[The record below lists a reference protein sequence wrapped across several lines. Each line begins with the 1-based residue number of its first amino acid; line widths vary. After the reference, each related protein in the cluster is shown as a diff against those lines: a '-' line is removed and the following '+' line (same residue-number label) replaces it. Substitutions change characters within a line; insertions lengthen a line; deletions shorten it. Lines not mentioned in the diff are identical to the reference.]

1 MKPSSF
7 EYLTPKTVKET
18 IGLLEQYGDEIKVL
32 AGGQSLVPMLNFRV
46 ARPKYLVDIN
56 GIRDLEYI
64 REEKG
69 NLVIGALT
77 RERAME
83 KSPLIREKCPILPEA
98 ISHIGH
104 LPIRTRGTIG
114 GSLVH
119 ADPSAELPI
128 IASVLE
134 AKMKIAGPAGE
145 RVLPAEDF
153 FVTYLTSALEAA
165 EILVEVRI
173 PVFPPHTGW
182 SFLELSRRHGDFAI
196 VAAATLLTMGEKGVC
211 QKAKIALGGVGPTPI
226 RARAAEDLLA
236 GKAITEALMAEAGV
250 KAAEAAEPESDYHA
264 SAEYRR
270 DMARVYTI
278 RSLKEAWNRI
288 KGGK

>member
-46 ARPKYLVDIN
+46 ARPKFLVDIN
-56 GIRDLEYI
+56 GIRELEYI
-64 REEKG
+64 REERG
-69 NLVIGALT
+69 ELVIGALT
-77 RERAME
+77 REWAVE
-83 KSPLIREKCPILPEA
+83 KSPLVREKCPILPKA
-98 ISHIGH
+98 ISYIGH

-128 IASVLE
+128 MACALE
-134 AKMKIAGPAGE
+134 AKMKIVGPAGE
-145 RVLPAEDF
+145 RVLRAEEF
-153 FVTYLTSALEAA
+153 FMTYLTSAMEAA

-173 PVFPPHTGW
+173 PVFAAQTGW
-182 SFLELSRRHGDFAI
+182 SFMELSRRHGDFAI
-196 VAAATLLTMGEKGVC
+196 VAVASMLTMGEKGVC
-211 QKAKIALGGVGPTPI
+211 QKAKIALGGVAPTPI
-226 RARAAEDLLA
+226 RARAAEDLLT
-236 GKAITEALMAEAGV
+236 GKLITEALMAEAGI
-250 KAAEAAEPESDYHA
+250 KAAEATDPESDYHA
-264 SAEYRR
+264 SAEYRK
-270 DMARVYTI
+270 DMARVYTV
-278 RSLKEAWNRI
+278 RSLKEAWNMI

>member
-7 EYLTPKTVKET
+7 EYLTPKTVKEA

-69 NLVIGALT
+69 ELVIGALT
-77 RERAME
+77 REWAVE
-83 KSPLIREKCPILPEA
+83 KSPLVREKCPILPKA
-98 ISHIGH
+98 ISYIGH

-145 RVLPAEDF
+145 RVLPAEEF

-165 EILVEVRI
+165 EILVEVRV
-173 PVFPPHTGW
+173 PVFPAQTGW

-196 VAAATLLTMGEKGVC
+196 VAAATLLTMGEKSVC
-211 QKAKIALGGVGPTPI
+211 QKARIALGGVGPIPI
-226 RARAAEDLLA
+226 RARAAEDLLT
-236 GKAITEALMAEAGV
+236 GKVITEALLAEAGV
-250 KAAEAAEPESDYHA
+250 KAAEAAEPEADYHA
-264 SAEYRR
+264 SAEYRQ
-270 DMARVYTI
+270 DMARVYTV
-278 RSLKEAWNRI
+278 RSLKTAWNMV

>member
-46 ARPKYLVDIN
+46 ARPKFLVDIN
-56 GIRDLEYI
+56 GIRELEYI
-64 REEKG
+64 REERG
-69 NLVIGALT
+69 ELVIGALT
-77 RERAME
+77 REWAVE
-83 KSPLIREKCPILPEA
+83 KSPLVREKCPILPKA
-98 ISHIGH
+98 ISYIGH

-128 IASVLE
+128 MACALE
-134 AKMKIAGPAGE
+134 AKMKIVGPAGE
-145 RVLPAEDF
+145 RILRAEEF
-153 FVTYLTSALEAA
+153 FMTYLTSAMEAA

-173 PVFPPHTGW
+173 PVFAAQTGW
-182 SFLELSRRHGDFAI
+182 SFMELSRRHGDFAI
-196 VAAATLLTMGEKGVC
+196 VAVASMLTMGEKGVC
-211 QKAKIALGGVGPTPI
+211 QKAKIALGGVAPTPI
-226 RARAAEDLLA
+226 RARAAEDLLT
-236 GKAITEALMAEAGV
+236 GKPITEALMAEAGI
-250 KAAEAAEPESDYHA
+250 KAAEATDPESDYHA
-264 SAEYRR
+264 SAEYRK
-270 DMARVYTI
+270 DMSRVYTV
-278 RSLKEAWNRI
+278 RSLKEAWNMI

>member
-46 ARPKYLVDIN
+46 ARPKFLVDIN
-56 GIRDLEYI
+56 GIRELEYI
-64 REEKG
+64 REERG
-69 NLVIGALT
+69 ELVIGALT
-77 RERAME
+77 REWAVE
-83 KSPLIREKCPILPEA
+83 KSPLVREKCPILPKA
-98 ISHIGH
+98 ISYIGH

-128 IASVLE
+128 MACALD
-134 AKMKIAGPAGE
+134 AKMKIVGPAGE
-145 RVLPAEDF
+145 RVLRAEEF
-153 FVTYLTSALEAA
+153 FMTYLTSAMEAA

-173 PVFPPHTGW
+173 PVFAAQTGW
-182 SFLELSRRHGDFAI
+182 SFMELSRRHGDFAI
-196 VAAATLLTMGEKGVC
+196 VAVASMLTMGEKGVC
-211 QKAKIALGGVGPTPI
+211 QKAKIALGGVAPTPI
-226 RARAAEDLLA
+226 RARAAEDLLT
-236 GKAITEALMAEAGV
+236 GKPITEDLMAEAGI
-250 KAAEAAEPESDYHA
+250 KAAEATDPESDYYA
-264 SAEYRR
+264 SAEYRK
-270 DMARVYTI
+270 DMARVYTV
-278 RSLKEAWNRI
+278 RSLKEAWNMI

>member
-7 EYLTPKTVKET
+7 EYLTPKTVKEA

-69 NLVIGALT
+69 ELVIGALT
-77 RERAME
+77 REWTVE
-83 KSPLIREKCPILPEA
+83 KSPLIREKCPILPKA
-98 ISHIGH
+98 ISYIGH

-145 RVLPAEDF
+145 RVLPAKEF

-173 PVFPPHTGW
+173 PVFPAHTGW

-250 KAAEAAEPESDYHA
+250 KAAEAAEPEADYHA

-270 DMARVYTI
+270 DMARVYTV
-278 RSLKEAWNRI
+278 RSLKAAWNMV

>member
-46 ARPKYLVDIN
+46 ARPKFLVDIN
-56 GIRDLEYI
+56 GIRELEYI
-64 REEKG
+64 REERG
-69 NLVIGALT
+69 ELVIGALT
-77 RERAME
+77 REWAVE
-83 KSPLIREKCPILPEA
+83 KSPLVREKCPILPKA
-98 ISHIGH
+98 ISYIGH

-128 IASVLE
+128 MACALD
-134 AKMKIAGPAGE
+134 AKMKIVGPAGE
-145 RVLPAEDF
+145 RVLRAEEF
-153 FVTYLTSALEAA
+153 FMTYLTSAMEAA

-173 PVFPPHTGW
+173 PVFAAQTGW
-182 SFLELSRRHGDFAI
+182 SFMELSRRHGDFAI
-196 VAAATLLTMGEKGVC
+196 VAVASMLTMGEKGVC
-211 QKAKIALGGVGPTPI
+211 QKAKIALGGVAPTPI
-226 RARAAEDLLA
+226 RARAAEDLLT
-236 GKAITEALMAEAGV
+236 GKPITEALMAEAGI
-250 KAAEAAEPESDYHA
+250 KAAEATDPESDYHA
-264 SAEYRR
+264 SAEYRK
-270 DMARVYTI
+270 DMARVYTV
-278 RSLKEAWNRI
+278 RSLKEAWTMI

>member
-7 EYLTPKTVKET
+7 EYLTPRTVKET
-18 IGLLEQYGDEIKVL
+18 IELLEQFGDEIKVL

-69 NLVIGALT
+69 ELVIGALT
-77 RERAME
+77 REWAVE
-83 KSPLIREKCPILPEA
+83 KSPLVREKCPILPKA
-98 ISHIGH
+98 ISYIGH

-128 IASVLE
+128 VACALD
-134 AKMKIAGPAGE
+134 AKMKIVGPTGE
-145 RVLPAEDF
+145 RVLSAEEF
-153 FVTYLTSALEAA
+153 FVTYLTSALEPA

-173 PVFPPHTGW
+173 PVSPPRTGW
-182 SFLELSRRHGDFAI
+182 SFMELSRRHGDFAI
-196 VAAATLLTMGEKGVC
+196 VAVATLLTFEEKGFC
-211 QKAKIALGGVGPTPI
+211 RKAKIALGGVAPTPI
-226 RARAAEDLLA
+226 RPKAAEDLLA
-236 GKAITEALMAEAGV
+236 GKMINEALLAEAGA
-250 KAAEAAEPESDYHA
+250 KAAEATDPESDYHA

-270 DMARVYTI
+270 EMARVYTV
-278 RSLKEAWNRI
+278 RSLKEAGNMI
-288 KGGK
+288 KGDK

>member
-46 ARPKYLVDIN
+46 ARPKFLVDIN
-56 GIRDLEYI
+56 GIRELEYI
-64 REEKG
+64 REERG
-69 NLVIGALT
+69 ELVIGALT
-77 RERAME
+77 REWAVE
-83 KSPLIREKCPILPEA
+83 KSPLVREKCPILPKA
-98 ISHIGH
+98 ISYIGH

-128 IASVLE
+128 MACALD
-134 AKMKIAGPAGE
+134 AKMKIVGPAGE
-145 RVLPAEDF
+145 RVLRAEEF
-153 FVTYLTSALEAA
+153 FMTYLTSAMEAA

-173 PVFPPHTGW
+173 PVFAAQTGW
-182 SFLELSRRHGDFAI
+182 SFMELSRRHGDFAI
-196 VAAATLLTMGEKGVC
+196 VAVASMLTMGEKGVC
-211 QKAKIALGGVGPTPI
+211 QKAKIALGGVAPTPI
-226 RARAAEDLLA
+226 RARAAEDLLT
-236 GKAITEALMAEAGV
+236 GKPITEDLMAEAGI
-250 KAAEAAEPESDYHA
+250 KAAEATDPESDYHA
-264 SAEYRR
+264 SAEYRK
-270 DMARVYTI
+270 DMARVYTV
-278 RSLKEAWNRI
+278 RSLKEAWNMI

>member
-46 ARPKYLVDIN
+46 ARPKFLVDIN
-56 GIRDLEYI
+56 GIRELEYI
-64 REEKG
+64 REERG
-69 NLVIGALT
+69 ELVIGALT
-77 RERAME
+77 REWAVE
-83 KSPLIREKCPILPEA
+83 KSPLVREKCPILPKA
-98 ISHIGH
+98 ISYIGH

-128 IASVLE
+128 MACALD
-134 AKMKIAGPAGE
+134 AKMKIVGPAGE
-145 RVLPAEDF
+145 RVLRAEEF
-153 FVTYLTSALEAA
+153 FMTYLTSAMEAA

-173 PVFPPHTGW
+173 PVFAAQTGW
-182 SFLELSRRHGDFAI
+182 SFMELSRRHGDFAI
-196 VAAATLLTMGEKGVC
+196 VAVASMLTMGEKGVC
-211 QKAKIALGGVGPTPI
+211 QKAKIALGGVAPTPI
-226 RARAAEDLLA
+226 RARAAEDLLT
-236 GKAITEALMAEAGV
+236 GKAITEALMAEAGI
-250 KAAEAAEPESDYHA
+250 KAAEATDPESDYHA
-264 SAEYRR
+264 SAEYRK
-270 DMARVYTI
+270 DMSRVYTV
-278 RSLKEAWNRI
+278 RSLKEAWNMI

>member
-46 ARPKYLVDIN
+46 ARPKFLVDIN
-56 GIRDLEYI
+56 GIRELEYI
-64 REEKG
+64 REERG
-69 NLVIGALT
+69 ELVIGALT
-77 RERAME
+77 REWAVE
-83 KSPLIREKCPILPEA
+83 KSPLVREKCPILPKA
-98 ISHIGH
+98 ISYIGH

-128 IASVLE
+128 MACALD
-134 AKMKIAGPAGE
+134 AKMKIVGPAGE
-145 RVLPAEDF
+145 RVLRAEEF
-153 FVTYLTSALEAA
+153 FMTYLTSAMEAA

-173 PVFPPHTGW
+173 PVFAAQTGW
-182 SFLELSRRHGDFAI
+182 SFMELSRRHGDFAI
-196 VAAATLLTMGEKGVC
+196 VAVASMLTMGEKGVC
-211 QKAKIALGGVGPTPI
+211 QKAKIALGGVAPTPI
-226 RARAAEDLLA
+226 RARAAEDLLT
-236 GKAITEALMAEAGV
+236 GKPITEALMAEAGI
-250 KAAEAAEPESDYHA
+250 KAAEATDPESDYHA
-264 SAEYRR
+264 SAEYRK
-270 DMARVYTI
+270 DMARVYTV
-278 RSLKEAWNRI
+278 RSLKEAWNMI

>member
-46 ARPKYLVDIN
+46 ARPKFLVDIN
-56 GIRDLEYI
+56 GIRELEYI
-64 REEKG
+64 REERG
-69 NLVIGALT
+69 ELVIGALT
-77 RERAME
+77 REWAVE
-83 KSPLIREKCPILPEA
+83 KSPLVREKCPILPKA
-98 ISHIGH
+98 ISYIGH

-128 IASVLE
+128 MACALE
-134 AKMKIAGPAGE
+134 AKMKIVGPAGE
-145 RVLPAEDF
+145 RVLRAEEF
-153 FVTYLTSALEAA
+153 FMTYLTSAMEAA

-173 PVFPPHTGW
+173 PVFAAQTGW
-182 SFLELSRRHGDFAI
+182 SFMELSRRHGDFAI
-196 VAAATLLTMGEKGVC
+196 VAVASMLTMGEKGVC
-211 QKAKIALGGVGPTPI
+211 QKAKIALGGVAPTPI
-226 RARAAEDLLA
+226 RARAAEDLLT
-236 GKAITEALMAEAGV
+236 GKPITEALMAEAGI
-250 KAAEAAEPESDYHA
+250 KAAEATDPESDYHA
-264 SAEYRR
+264 SAEYRK
-270 DMARVYTI
+270 DMARVYTV
-278 RSLKEAWNRI
+278 RSLKEAWNMI

>member
-7 EYLTPKTVKET
+7 EYLTPKTVKEA
-18 IGLLEQYGDEIKVL
+18 IGLLERYGDEIKIL

-69 NLVIGALT
+69 ELVIGALT
-77 RERAME
+77 REWAVE
-83 KSPLIREKCPILPEA
+83 KSPLIREKCPILPKA
-98 ISHIGH
+98 ISYIGH

-119 ADPSAELPI
+119 ADPSAELPM
-128 IASVLE
+128 IASLLE

-145 RVLPAEDF
+145 RVLRAEEF

-165 EILVEVRI
+165 EILAEVRI
-173 PVFPPHTGW
+173 PVFPAHTGW

-211 QKAKIALGGVGPTPI
+211 QKAKIVLGGVGPTPI

-250 KAAEAAEPESDYHA
+250 KAAEAAEPEADYHA

-270 DMARVYTI
+270 DMARVYTT
-278 RSLKEAWNRI
+278 RSLKESWNRV

>member
-18 IGLLEQYGDEIKVL
+18 IGLLEQFGDEVKVL

-64 REEKG
+64 REERG
-69 NLVIGALT
+69 ELVIGALT
-77 RERAME
+77 REWAVE
-83 KSPLIREKCPILPEA
+83 KSPLVRGKCPILPKA
-98 ISHIGH
+98 ISYIGH

-128 IASVLE
+128 VACALD
-134 AKMKIAGPAGE
+134 AKMKIVGPAGE
-145 RVLPAEDF
+145 RVLSAEEF
-153 FVTYLTSALEAA
+153 FVTYLTSALEPA

-173 PVFPPHTGW
+173 PIFPPRTGW
-182 SFLELSRRHGDFAI
+182 SFMELSRRHGDFAI
-196 VAAATLLTMGEKGVC
+196 VAVATLLTFGEKGIC
-211 QKAKIALGGVGPTPI
+211 RRAKIALGGVAPTPI
-226 RARAAEDLLA
+226 RPKAAEDLLA
-236 GKAITEALMAEAGV
+236 GKTITEALLAEAGA
-250 KAAEAAEPESDYHA
+250 KAAEATDPESDYHA

-270 DMARVYTI
+270 EMARVYTG
-278 RSLKEAWNRI
+278 RSLREAGNMI
-288 KGGK
+288 KGDK

>member
-7 EYLTPKTVKET
+7 EYLTPKTVKEA
-18 IGLLEQYGDEIKVL
+18 IGLLEQYGDEIKIL

-69 NLVIGALT
+69 ELVIGALT
-77 RERAME
+77 REWAVE
-83 KSPLIREKCPILPEA
+83 KSPLIREKCPILPKA
-98 ISHIGH
+98 ISYIGH

-119 ADPSAELPI
+119 ADPSAELPM
-128 IASVLE
+128 IASLLE

-145 RVLPAEDF
+145 RVLPAEEF

-165 EILVEVRI
+165 EILAEVRI
-173 PVFPPHTGW
+173 PVFPAHTGW

-211 QKAKIALGGVGPTPI
+211 QKAKIVLGGVGPTPI

-250 KAAEAAEPESDYHA
+250 KAAEAAEPEADYHA

-270 DMARVYTI
+270 DMARVYTT
-278 RSLKEAWNRI
+278 RSLKESWNRV

>member
-46 ARPKYLVDIN
+46 ARPKFLVDIN
-56 GIRDLEYI
+56 GIRELEYI
-64 REEKG
+64 REERG
-69 NLVIGALT
+69 ELVIGALT
-77 RERAME
+77 REWAVE
-83 KSPLIREKCPILPEA
+83 KSPLVREKCPILPKA
-98 ISHIGH
+98 ISYIGH

-128 IASVLE
+128 MACALE
-134 AKMKIAGPAGE
+134 AKMKIVGPAGE
-145 RVLPAEDF
+145 RVLRAEEF
-153 FVTYLTSALEAA
+153 FMTYLTSAMEAA

-173 PVFPPHTGW
+173 PVFAAQTGW
-182 SFLELSRRHGDFAI
+182 SFMELSRRHGDFAI
-196 VAAATLLTMGEKGVC
+196 VAVASMLTMGEKGVC
-211 QKAKIALGGVGPTPI
+211 QKAKIALGGVAPTPI
-226 RARAAEDLLA
+226 RARAAEDLLT
-236 GKAITEALMAEAGV
+236 GKAITEALMAEAGI
-250 KAAEAAEPESDYHA
+250 KAAEATDPESDYHA
-264 SAEYRR
+264 SAEYRK
-270 DMARVYTI
+270 DMARVYTV
-278 RSLKEAWNRI
+278 RSLKEAWNMI

>member
-56 GIRDLEYI
+56 GIRELEYI
-64 REEKG
+64 REERG
-69 NLVIGALT
+69 ELVIGALT
-77 RERAME
+77 REWAVE
-83 KSPLIREKCPILPEA
+83 KSPLVREKCPILPQA
-98 ISHIGH
+98 ISYIGH

-128 IASVLE
+128 MACALD
-134 AKMKIAGPAGE
+134 AKMKIVGPAGE
-145 RVLPAEDF
+145 RVLRAEEF
-153 FVTYLTSALEAA
+153 FVTYLTSAMEAA

-173 PVFPPHTGW
+173 PVFAAQTGW
-182 SFLELSRRHGDFAI
+182 SFMELSRRHGDFAI
-196 VAAATLLTMGEKGVC
+196 VAVASMLTMREKGVC
-211 QKAKIALGGVGPTPI
+211 QKAKIALGGVAPTPI
-226 RARAAEDLLA
+226 RARAAEDLLT
-236 GKAITEALMAEAGV
+236 GKPITEALMAEAGI
-250 KAAEAAEPESDYHA
+250 KAAEATDPESDYHA
-264 SAEYRR
+264 SAEYRK
-270 DMARVYTI
+270 DMARVYTV
-278 RSLKEAWNRI
+278 RSLKKAWNMI

>member
-7 EYLTPKTVKET
+7 EYLTPKTVKEA
-18 IGLLEQYGDEIKVL
+18 IGLLEQYGDEAKIL

-56 GIRDLEYI
+56 GIRDLDYI
-64 REEKG
+64 RAEKEE
-69 NLVIGALT
+69 LAIGALT
-77 RERAME
+77 REWTVER
-83 KSPLIREKCPILPEA
+83 SPLVREKCPILPQA
-98 ISHIGH
+98 ISFIGH
-104 LPIRTRGTIG
+104 LPIRTRGTVG

-128 IASVLE
+128 AACLLE
-134 AKMKIAGPAGE
+134 AKMKVAGPGGE
-145 RVLPAEDF
+145 RVLRAEDF

-173 PVFPPHTGW
+173 PFFPAQTGW
-182 SFLELSRRHGDFAI
+182 SFRELSRRHGDFAI
-196 VAAATLLTMGEKGVC
+196 VAAAALLTVGEKGVC
-211 QKAKIALGGVGPTPI
+211 EKAKITLGGVGPTPI
-226 RARAAEDLLA
+226 RAKAAEDLLA

-250 KAAEAAEPESDYHA
+250 KAAEAAEPEADYHA
-264 SAEYRR
+264 SAEYRK
-270 DMARVYTI
+270 DMARVYTV
-278 RSLKEAWNRI
+278 RSLKEAWNRV